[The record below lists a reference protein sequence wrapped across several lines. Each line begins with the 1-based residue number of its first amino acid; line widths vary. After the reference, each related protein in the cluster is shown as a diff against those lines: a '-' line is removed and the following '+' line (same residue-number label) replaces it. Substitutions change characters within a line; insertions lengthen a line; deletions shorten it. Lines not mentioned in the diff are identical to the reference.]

1 MFDVMPYWMWVA
13 SLIVRARGDVRRSA
27 VVRTFEVSRS
37 APRTSRTPQTPLEHD
52 PRWAAL
58 ASRPAR
64 NVKLRRNARHTRRP
78 AALSLS
84 ILHTKSNTCVN
95 NAPRVIDALAAVNCP
110 ELDEIARKA

>member
-13 SLIVRARGDVRRSA
+13 SLIVLAVMCGA

-64 NVKLRRNARHTRRP
+64 NVKLRRNAHHTRRP

-84 ILHTKSNTCVN
+84 ILHTKSSTCVN
-95 NAPRVIDALAAVNCP
+95 NARRA
-110 ELDEIARKA
+110 